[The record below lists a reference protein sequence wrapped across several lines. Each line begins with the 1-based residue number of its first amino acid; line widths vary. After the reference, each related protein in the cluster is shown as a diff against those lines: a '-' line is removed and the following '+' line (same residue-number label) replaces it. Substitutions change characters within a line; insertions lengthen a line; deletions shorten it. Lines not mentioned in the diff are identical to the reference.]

1 MYIIKKPGKIKFLFG
16 DNKKISKKIGISNY
30 SLSRILNGKQAT
42 KYTTAYC
49 ITKIYDPDKEVLDY
63 FKLI

>member
-16 DNKKISKKIGISNY
+16 DNKIISKKIGISSY
-30 SLSRILNGKQAT
+30 TLSRILNGKQVT
-42 KYTTAYC
+42 RYTTAYC
-49 ITKIYDPDKEVLDY
+49 IVKLYNPDKEVLDY